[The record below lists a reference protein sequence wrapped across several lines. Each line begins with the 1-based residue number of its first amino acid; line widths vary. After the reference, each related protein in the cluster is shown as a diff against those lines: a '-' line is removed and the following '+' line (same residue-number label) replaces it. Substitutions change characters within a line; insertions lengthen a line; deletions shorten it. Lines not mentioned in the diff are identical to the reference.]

1 MMRTWFLM
9 LLMTRAAAA
18 AEPGCVPAT
27 EGAGVAALAEP
38 WRGAVR
44 ALIRSTETP
53 GQPWSCGGGVVDL
66 RPERATIGA
75 SDGERSHG
83 PKDAVRSEPRTLHTR
98 AGAATLIVIPLG
110 ERPIEREVRAPEDV
124 VPLGQAL
131 LAMPREVPPPPPAPP
146 APAVVSASPPPPPP
160 TPPEEA
166 PTFLLGVG
174 LGPRWAGDALLGG
187 EVSAALPLGAWL
199 PALRLRYGRTDER
212 ADLAAGIGL
221 ARAFGGPALQLRAGL
236 TLSAALLM
244 RDGRRRGGDEV
255 HIAPRLGAGAS
266 VVLPAWRSLRVVIGA
281 DGDATWQKAGS
292 FPLSVG
298 ATLGVEV
305 PL

>member
-9 LLMTRAAAA
+9 LVMTRAAAA
-18 AEPGCVPAT
+18 AAPGCVPAT

-53 GQPWSCGGGVVDL
+53 GQPWSCGGGVVD
-66 RPERATIGA
+66 
-75 SDGERSHG
+75 
-83 PKDAVRSEPRTLHTR
+83 LHTR

-131 LAMPREVPPPPPAPP
+131 LAMPREVPPPPTPP
-146 APAVVSASPPPPPP
+146 APAVVSAAPPPPPP

-174 LGPRWAGDALLGG
+174 LGPRWAGDVLLGG

-212 ADLAAGIGL
+212 ADLAAGLGL
-221 ARAFGGPALQLRAGL
+221 ARAFGGPSLQLRAGL

-244 RDGRRRGGDEV
+244 RDGRRRDGDGA